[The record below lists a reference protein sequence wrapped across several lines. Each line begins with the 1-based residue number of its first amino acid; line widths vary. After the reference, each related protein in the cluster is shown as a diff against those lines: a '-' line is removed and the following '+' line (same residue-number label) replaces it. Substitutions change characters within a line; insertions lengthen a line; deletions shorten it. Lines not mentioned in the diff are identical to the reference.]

1 MSLFTPL
8 VKVDANDD
16 HAASRVVPYDQVSG
30 TDVFNTV
37 TGGSWSLVD
46 RGGGQWAWRLSAGA
60 GLTVTAE
67 STNAAY
73 TSFVNLNTGSGD
85 VGIVMV
91 VRAAFT
97 TVPSSSSS
105 RPRIGWLASDDAGM
119 RWARNGSN
127 STGFNAD
134 WISGSTSAST
144 NLGTG
149 LVTAAI
155 RLDVNRSLDGFDV
168 ISKWEQGGSGDAPDG
183 ASTPDNRSGA
193 TLSKLLCSVSDTG
206 VYELTDF
213 YLWREAGL
221 GATFTNAVMRAL
233 ATDLAGT
240 LSAPSGPTID
250 TQPAA
255 QTVNEP
261 AAATFTV
268 AATTSGGS
276 LTYQWQRANPGSGS
290 FADVSGA
297 TSASYTT
304 AATTAAGDH
313 GAQYRCNV
321 TDSNGTTATSAAG
334 LTVRSTSTT
343 SRPAADVTTTSW
355 VASAGTDFYALID
368 EASAS
373 DADYITSPAI
383 TGSTAPVT
391 VALAYPLNTGTW
403 TCGVRAKTSSGTATL
418 RVYLLNDA
426 GTVVGT
432 SADQAI
438 TSSYTTYSLPI
449 TTSGPATRGRVEVVT

>member
-8 VKVDANDD
+8 VKVVANDD
-16 HAASRVVPYDQVSG
+16 HAASRVVPYNQVTG

-60 GLTVTAE
+60 ALTVTAE
-67 STNAAY
+67 SSTAS
-73 TSFVNLNTGSGD
+73 TVISVNPGAGD

-97 TVPSSSSS
+97 SVPTSSSS
-105 RPRIGWLASDDAGM
+105 RPRIGWLSSSDEGI

-134 WISGSTSAST
+134 WGFNATSAST

-149 LVTAAI
+149 LVTAAM
-155 RLDVNRSLDGFDV
+155 RFDVDRALDGFDV
-168 ISKWEQGGSGDAPDG
+168 ISKWEQGGSG
-183 ASTPDNRSGA
+183 STPDGTSTPAGRNGA
-193 TLSKLLCSVSDTG
+193 TLSKLQCQVSDTG

-213 YLWREAGL
+213 YIWREAGL
-221 GATFTNAVMRAL
+221 GATFTDTVMRSL

-250 TQPAA
+250 TQPTA

-290 FADVSGA
+290 FSSVGGA

-321 TDSNGTTATSAAG
+321 TDSNGTTATSAVG

-355 VASAGTDFYALID
+355 VASAGTDFFALID
-368 EASAS
+368 ETSAS

-403 TCGVRAKTSSGTATL
+403 NCGVRAKTSSGTATL

>member
-60 GLTVTAE
+60 ALTVTAE
-67 STNAAY
+67 SSTAS
-73 TSFVNLNTGSGD
+73 TVISVNPGAGD

-97 TVPSSSSS
+97 SVPTSSSS
-105 RPRIGWLASDDAGM
+105 RPRIGWLSSSNEGI

-134 WISGSTSAST
+134 WGFNPTSAST

-155 RLDVNRSLDGFDV
+155 RFDVDRALDGFDV
-168 ISKWEQGGSGDAPDG
+168 ISKWEQGGSG
-183 ASTPDNRSGA
+183 STPDGTSTPAGRNGA
-193 TLSKLLCSVSDTG
+193 TLSKLQCQVSDTG

-213 YLWREAGL
+213 YIWREAGL
-221 GATFTNAVMRAL
+221 GATFTDTVMRSL

-250 TQPAA
+250 TQPTA

-290 FADVSGA
+290 FSNVGGA
-297 TSASYTT
+297 TSASYVTPAT
-304 AATTAAGDH
+304 ASDADH

-334 LTVRSTSTT
+334 LTVRAVTTT
-343 SRPAADVTTTSW
+343 SRPAADVDTAGWTASMGTNFATLIGEGTYSLTDYIDSPTITSTPDW
-355 VASAGTDFYALID
+355 ATFDLDYPRATGDHVLPVWASVPGGAGTLKVRLENDA
-368 EASAS
+368 ATVVGSA
-373 DADYITSPAI
+373 ADQA
-383 TGSTAPVT
+383 VT
-391 VALAYPLNTGTW
+391 
-403 TCGVRAKTSSGTATL
+403 GTAT
-418 RVYLLNDA
+418 RYD
-426 GTVVGT
+426 
-432 SADQAI
+432 
-438 TSSYTTYSLPI
+438 LPI
-449 TTSGPATRGRVEVVT
+449 TISGPATRISYAFVT